1 MFLAREFLV
10 DCFPFN
16 GELFVII
23 RVSAC
28 MQEFSKIVFFASFS
42 PWPGLISLGSCIAQ
56 GLIIS

>member
-10 DCFPFN
+10 DYFPFN

-23 RVSAC
+23 RVSAY
-28 MQEFSKIVFFASFS
+28 MQEFSRNFFFTSFS

>member
-10 DCFPFN
+10 DYFPFN
-16 GELFVII
+16 GELFVIRI
-23 RVSAC
+23 
-28 MQEFSKIVFFASFS
+28 FFTSFS

>member
-10 DCFPFN
+10 DYFPFN

-23 RVSAC
+23 RVSAY
-28 MQEFSKIVFFASFS
+28 MQEFSRIFFTSFS

-56 GLIIS
+56 GFIIS